1 MILKKQLYFIMI
13 FLSLTSCAQN
23 KVTLFSKEY
32 KIYPKINIPISADIL
47 LNKAATE
54 FNTNFKITTGQY
66 LKIER
71 SNSLNKNYNYIILR
85 VNPTQKENYCIYK
98 KDRNINIQAR
108 TNQNLIYA
116 INSFFKEYTSLNFKE
131 INKKGIEN
139 TVLNEI
145 NIPNTFSN
153 CSSPEFEYREPY
165 FSSNFNPNFRALN
178 KTNYLELEWG
188 IWGHNL
194 NKILKEY
201 NLPESVYAKTG
212 FRRNKKQYCFTSDS
226 LFKYVNEKVGTI
238 YASDHAL
245 NKYMILPND
254 NHLVCTC
261 TTCKAVGN
269 TTSDAA
275 PAVFSFLNKLAKKH
289 NKLSFFTTAY
299 VTVKEI
305 PRFKAA
311 SNVGIFYSIIDIQK
325 GVPIEDT
332 KYFKKFDSDIKKWK
346 AYVDNVYIW
355 DYAVNFDNYF
365 DIYPSLKVTQKNLK
379 LYKRL
384 GVTGVFLHG
393 SEYDYSTF
401 QELKSTILAKL
412 LWDTNINIDDE
423 IKTYFYEKFPKKL
436 AGALTNYYSFIENSF
451 FTNKAELSIY
461 SGIHKSVNKYLDPKV
476 FFSFYD
482 EFDSNT
488 EKNKYDKDFL
498 KIATALT
505 FLKLEIMRDYG
516 IGTYGFATINANK
529 EIIVK
534 NEAALLLDK
543 LTAFSRSSGL
553 KTYTETKYQIEDY
566 IASWRKIIYKYHKRK
581 HYFYKQ
587 PFHVLSMLDEDY
599 RDKKVLNDGTFGLKD
614 YNTNWHISSI
624 DDLTLK
630 VEKKYINK
638 SKKITFSFLQDTKH
652 AIYYPSIIEILDTD
666 YKLIKRLKLPT
677 DIENLATKEVSIN
690 LPTEFDDEQLPKVFI
705 VKINKRK
712 RAGKNA
718 LACDEIIFN

>member
-1 MILKKQLYFIMI
+1 MI
-13 FLSLTSCAQN
+13 FLSISSCAQN
-23 KVTLFSKEY
+23 KVALFSKEY
-32 KIYPKINIPISADIL
+32 KIYPKINIPISADKFL
-47 LNKAATE
+47 SNAASE
-54 FNTNFKITTGQY
+54 FNNNFKTTTGQF

-71 SNSLNKNYNYIILR
+71 SNSLNKNYNYIVLR
-85 VNPTQKENYCIYK
+85 VNPTQKEDYCIFK
-98 KDRNINIQAR
+98 KDKNIYIQA
-108 TNQNLIYA
+108 TNNQNLIFA
-116 INSFFKEYTSLNFKE
+116 INSFFKKYTSLNFKE
-131 INKKGIEN
+131 KNKKGIEN
-139 TVLNEI
+139 TNQNEI
-145 NIPNTFSN
+145 NIPTAFSN
-153 CSSPEFEYREPY
+153 CSSPDFEYREPY
-165 FSSNFNPNFRALN
+165 FSSNFNPNFRAWN

-201 NLPESVYAKTG
+201 TLPESAYAQVG
-212 FRRNKKQYCFTSDS
+212 FRRNKKQFCFTSDS
-226 LFKYVNEKVGTI
+226 LFKFVNEKVGTI

-254 NHLVCTC
+254 NSIVCTC
-261 TTCKAVGN
+261 STCKAVGN
-269 TTSDAA
+269 TTTDAA
-275 PAVFSFLNKLAKKH
+275 PAVFNFLNSLSRNHK
-289 NKLSFFTTAY
+289 NLSFFTTAY

-311 SNVGIFYSIIDIQK
+311 SNVGLFYSIIDIQK

-332 KYFKKFDSDIKKWK
+332 KSFKKFESDIKRWR

-355 DYAVNFDNYF
+355 DYTVNFDNYF
-365 DIYPSLKVTQKNLK
+365 DMYPSLKVTQKNLK
-379 LYKRL
+379 LYKKL
-384 GVTGVFLHG
+384 GVNGVFLHG
-393 SEYDYSTF
+393 SEYNYSAF

-412 LWDTNINIDDE
+412 LWDTSINIDDE

-451 FTNKAELSIY
+451 LTNKAELSIY
-461 SGIHKSVNKYLDPKV
+461 SGINKSVNKYLDPKL

-488 EKNKYDKDFL
+488 ERNKYDKDFL

-505 FLKLEIMRDYG
+505 FLKLEIMRDNG
-516 IGTYGFATINANK
+516 IGTYGFATINNNK

-534 NEAALLLDK
+534 NEAGMLLDK

-553 KTYTETKYQIEDY
+553 KTYTETKYQIEEY
-566 IASWRKIIYKYHKRK
+566 IASWRKTIYKYHKRK
-581 HYFYKQ
+581 HYFYNQ
-587 PFHVLSMLDEDY
+587 PFHVLSQLDEDY
-599 RDKKVLNDGTFGLKD
+599 RNKKVLNDGTFGLKD

-630 VEKKYINK
+630 IEKRFINK
-638 SKKITFSFLQDTKH
+638 SSKITFSFLQDTKH
-652 AIYYPSIIEILDTD
+652 NIYYPSVIEILDTD
-666 YKLIKRLKLPT
+666 YKLIKRLKLST
-677 DIENLATKEVSIN
+677 DITKLATKEVSIN
-690 LPTEFDDEQLPKVFI
+690 LPTKFDDEQLPKVFI